1 MGVSSKGQTIDN
13 VDTGVEMAG
22 LLKPIGLAAM
32 LFCVNLAPAQVA
44 EVLASW
50 NLDGLGRDDTI
61 PGKAEPSVTHPAVK
75 VSALT
80 CNGLVP
86 TVWHDSLAV
95 FAKNL
100 AGDLQGAARMGH
112 CYSFTVA
119 PKQGKKISYTSIF
132 NRVSINTGN
141 LETGAKIEFV
151 LTSSATG
158 FASADGVMPAK
169 PLASF
174 TVVHPAKNDK
184 ATEGTGTFDVSG
196 IKALQS
202 VGDPVEFRIYAVLVG
217 GVGNRMGYGH
227 IFYKD
232 GRDDLRVSGTVE

>member
-1 MGVSSKGQTIDN
+1 
-13 VDTGVEMAG
+13 MAG
-22 LLKPIGLAAM
+22 FLKQIGLAAL
-32 LFCVNLAPAQVA
+32 LFCANLAPAQAA

-50 NLDGLGRDDTI
+50 NLDGLGRDGTT
-61 PGKAEPSVTHPAVK
+61 PSKAEPSVAHPAVK

-86 TVWHDSLAV
+86 TVWHDALTV

-112 CYSFTVA
+112 FYSFTIT
-119 PKQGKKISYTSIF
+119 PKKGKKVSYSSIF
-132 NRVSINTGN
+132 NRVSVNTGN
-141 LETGAKIEFV
+141 LESGAKVEFV

-158 FASADGVMPAK
+158 FASVDGATPAK

-174 TVVHPAKNDK
+174 TVVHPPKNDK

-196 IKALQS
+196 VEALQN
-202 VGDPVEFRIYAVLVG
+202 VGDPVEFRIYAVLAD

-227 IFYKD
+227 IFYQDKK
-232 GRDDLRVSGTVE
+232 DDLKVMGTVQ